1 MSDHSR
7 VFIIRDEDGIKV
19 WYNVRFVQT
28 DEPQGIMF
36 SYNKR
41 RGKYERVLPKGDTA
55 DYVLY
60 RCVDDPT
67 LISAWDYKYIVD
79 ALNSGNAP
87 LMPEVWYP
95 QYKHMTDAEYE
106 NFARRYD
113 TIPLDDFKQDLK
125 EAARHGKN

>member
-1 MSDHSR
+1 MSNQSR
-7 VFIIRDEDGIKV
+7 VFLLRGENGITIQ
-19 WYNVRFVQT
+19 YAVRFIQT
-28 DEPQGIMF
+28 NTPDNVLF
-36 SYNKR
+36 YYDKR
-41 RGKYERVLPKGDTA
+41 SGKYKRGLPAEISDNHVLF
-55 DYVLY
+55 
-60 RCVDDPT
+60 RCTDDPT

-79 ALNSGNAP
+79 ALNNGNAP